1 MDWQGNPVH
10 VNGEMAENFTPSAT
24 VSDVASGEALGD
36 VVELFLKDSQHFSSG
51 KLHKDS
57 D

>member
-1 MDWQGNPVH
+1 VDWQGHPVH
-10 VNGEMAENFTPSAT
+10 VNGEMAENFTPAAT

-36 VVELFLKDSQHFSSG
+36 VVELFLKDPPHFSSG